1 MKAACY
7 EQTGPAREVLRVTE
21 LDRPEPAPGQVRVRV
36 AVSGINPTDVKSR
49 DGSTS
54 RPIEGFQVPHH
65 DGVGTIDAVG
75 DGVSPDR
82 VGQRVWVWFA
92 ATGRFGTAA
101 QWSVVGEQQAV
112 VLPDGVCDDLAAS
125 LGIPAMTAHR
135 CLFAD
140 GPLDGGAV
148 LIAGGAGAVGHFAIQ
163 LARRDGARVL
173 ATVSSEEKAEL
184 ARAAGAETV
193 VNYRD
198 ADAADQIR
206 TAAPQLDRIV
216 EVALAANLQ
225 MDVSLAGPATT
236 VVSYAAGPT
245 DPTLPVRDCMSAN
258 VTLRFVLVYN
268 VPAPALLQ
276 AAGAITAALTD
287 GSLTPLPTRHF
298 PLDEVA
304 AAHEAVEAGVTG
316 KVVIELP

>member
-21 LDRPEPAPGQVRVRV
+21 LDRPEPGPGQVRVRV
-36 AVSGINPTDVKSR
+36 AVSGINPTDVAAR
-49 DGSTS
+49 DGSTP
-54 RPIEGFQVPHH
+54 RPIEGFQIPHH

-101 QWSVVGEQQAV
+101 QWSVIPEQQAV
-112 VLPDGVCDDLAAS
+112 VLPDAVSDDLAAS

-163 LARRDGARVL
+163 LAHHDGARVV
-173 ATVSSEEKAEL
+173 ATISSQEKAEL

-198 ADAADQIR
+198 GDAAEQIR
-206 TAAPQLDRIV
+206 TVAPQPDRIV
-216 EVALAANLQ
+216 EVAPAANLE

-236 VVSYAAGPT
+236 VVSYAAGST
-245 DPTLPVRDCMSAN
+245 DPTLPVRDCMTAN

-268 VPAPALLQ
+268 VPAPALQQ
-276 AAGAITAALTD
+276 AAEAITGALTD
-287 GSLTPLPTRHF
+287 GSLTTLPTHRF

-304 AAHEAVEAGVTG
+304 GAHEAVESGVTG

>member
-1 MKAACY
+1 M
-7 EQTGPAREVLRVTE
+7 LRVVE
-21 LDRPEPAPGQVRVRV
+21 LDRPEPGPGQVRVRV

-49 DGSTS
+49 DGSS
-54 RPIEGFQVPHH
+54 PRPIEGFQIPHH

-101 QWSVVGEQQAV
+101 QWSVVPVGQAV
-112 VLPDGVCDDLAAS
+112 VLPDGVSDDLAAS

-163 LARRDGARVL
+163 LARRDGAGVL

-193 VNYRD
+193 VNYHD
-198 ADAADQIR
+198 VDAADQIR

-216 EVALAANLQ
+216 EVALAANLE

-236 VVSYAAGPT
+236 VVSYAAGST
-245 DPTLPVRDCMSAN
+245 DPTLPVRDCMTAN

-268 VPAPALLQ
+268 VPTPALHQ
-276 AAGAITAALTD
+276 AAGAITGTLTD
-287 GSLTPLPTRHF
+287 GSLTTLPTRHF
-298 PLDEVA
+298 PLDEIA
-304 AAHEAVEAGVTG
+304 AAHEAVESGVTR
-316 KVVIELP
+316 KVVIDLP

>member
-7 EQTGPAREVLRVTE
+7 EQTGPAREVLRVVE
-21 LDRPEPAPGQVRVRV
+21 LDRPEPGPGQVRVRV
-36 AVSGINPTDVKSR
+36 AVSGINPTDVASR
-49 DGSTS
+49 AGTTP
-54 RPIEGFQVPHH
+54 RTIEGFQIPHH

-101 QWSVVGEQQAV
+101 KWSVVPEQQAV
-112 VLPDGVCDDLAAS
+112 VLPDGISDDLAAS

-163 LARRDGARVL
+163 LARRDGARVV
-173 ATVSSEEKAEL
+173 ATVSSEEKARL

-198 ADAADQIR
+198 ADAAEQIR
-206 TAAPQLDRIV
+206 AVAPQLDRIV
-216 EVALAANLQ
+216 EVALAANLE
-225 MDVSLAGPATT
+225 MDLSLAGPATT
-236 VVSYAAGPT
+236 VVSYAAGST
-245 DPTLPVRDCMSAN
+245 DPTLPVRDCMTAN

-268 VPAPALLQ
+268 VPVPALQQ
-276 AAGAITAALTD
+276 AAGAITGALTD
-287 GSLTPLPTRHF
+287 GVLTTLPSRRF
-298 PLDEVA
+298 PLDEIA
-304 AAHEAVEAGVTG
+304 AAHEAVESGVTG
-316 KVVIELP
+316 KVVIDLP